1 MRPHGLERVG
11 SGAEERGV
19 GVELEGVGLGGVVVD
34 AVQGYLGLGVW
45 VWCVALRFCWVGV
58 WRLVFGVGCLAFG
71 VWCVVFGTWGF
82 QVLRWFD
89 LVFDVCLGGSV
100 RCLGGSVWCLV
111 CGELTEKARDPDPVG
126 EVQLF
131 GALWLVLGAWGVRVW
146 CLVMFDVWCSVFC
159 GFDCGLR

>member
-58 WRLVFGVGCLAFG
+58 WRLVFGVWCLVFG
-71 VWCVVFGTWGF
+71 VFCVVFGVWGYRC
-82 QVLRWFD
+82 LEG
-89 LVFDVCLGGSV
+89 LVWCLEGVWGVRLGVWGVQFDVWYVVNSWRRPATRTPSV
-100 RCLGGSVWCLV
+100 RCSY
-111 CGELTEKARDPDPVG
+111 
-126 EVQLF
+126 
-131 GALWLVLGAWGVRVW
+131 LVLCG
-146 CLVMFDVWCSVFC
+146 WCSVLGGFVC
-159 GFDCGLR
+159 GV